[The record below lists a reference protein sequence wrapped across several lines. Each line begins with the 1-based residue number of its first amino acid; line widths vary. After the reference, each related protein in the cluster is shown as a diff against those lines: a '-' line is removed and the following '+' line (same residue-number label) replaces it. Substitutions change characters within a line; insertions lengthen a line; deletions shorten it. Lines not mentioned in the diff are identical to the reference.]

1 MASNKNQHYVPQCY
15 LKNFATDDSKAS
27 ICLYNLDRKKL
38 VKTAPIK
45 NQCSKNYFYGEDLVL
60 EKALQ
65 PIEGRFSAMVRTI
78 EEPNY
83 ILNEKDE
90 AFLKQFWLLQYLR
103 TEAASRRNVELI
115 EGMSQ
120 VTGTTDFKLE
130 IKDAV
135 QQSMRSF
142 FDVKYTVSDLKV
154 CLVKNNTSTDFIT
167 SDDPAVLTNW
177 WHLLDKRAKLQSF
190 GLGSA
195 GCLLILPLSPKVLMV
210 AYDGDVY
217 SLPNN
222 KGWLR
227 LKSKFDV
234 DSFNYLQ
241 VLNCRAN
248 LYGCKTDIE
257 EYFVHLHDKVIDI
270 KPKQRHKINYAIL
283 DEVSDGAKRYKLV
296 ESPDVEEHEEA
307 LVHCQPI
314 YVAPPTWP
322 RAIKWKNKGFVVTN
336 GTGAGFV
343 RLSRVQEIGTRD
355 FYKLPSR
362 EA

>member
-1 MASNKNQHYVPQCY
+1 
-15 LKNFATDDSKAS
+15 
-27 ICLYNLDRKKL
+27 
-38 VKTAPIK
+38 
-45 NQCSKNYFYGEDLVL
+45 
-60 EKALQ
+60 
-65 PIEGRFSAMVRTI
+65 
-78 EEPNY
+78 
-83 ILNEKDE
+83 NEKDE

-270 KPKQRHKINYAIL
+270 KPKQRHKINYAVL

-307 LVHCQPI
+307 LV
-314 YVAPPTWP
+314 
-322 RAIKWKNKGFVVTN
+322 
-336 GTGAGFV
+336 
-343 RLSRVQEIGTRD
+343 
-355 FYKLPSR
+355 
-362 EA
+362 

>member
-15 LKNFATDDSKAS
+15 LKNFSTDDSKAS

-103 TEAASRRNVELI
+103 TEAASRRNVELT

-177 WHLLDKRAKLQSF
+177 WHLLDKRAELQSF

-217 SLPNN
+217 SLPKN

-227 LKSKFDV
+227 LKSQFDV
-234 DSFNYLQ
+234 DSFNYL
-241 VLNCRAN
+241 
-248 LYGCKTDIE
+248 
-257 EYFVHLHDKVIDI
+257 
-270 KPKQRHKINYAIL
+270 
-283 DEVSDGAKRYKLV
+283 
-296 ESPDVEEHEEA
+296 
-307 LVHCQPI
+307 
-314 YVAPPTWP
+314 
-322 RAIKWKNKGFVVTN
+322 
-336 GTGAGFV
+336 
-343 RLSRVQEIGTRD
+343 
-355 FYKLPSR
+355 
-362 EA
+362 